1 MQYLSIKIGI
11 KSFGLATILG
21 SSLFFSACSS
31 QIAQTEMDTKAAEY
45 NAELGVKYLQNGRLQ
60 LANQKLEKALEQN
73 PDSANAHHYYA
84 ILQQRLKQNSKA
96 EQHFKRALALNNKN
110 PEIRNNYGSFL
121 CSIGRHQAAVQQFLI
136 AIKDPLYSTP
146 EYAYTNAGI
155 CSYKAKKPADAER
168 YFRLALK
175 KRHNFGSALLQ
186 MSKLYYDKR
195 EYPRAQAFLLR
206 YEKVGQSTPEA
217 LQLCTQINNKMGNPA
232 KARRCTTAL
241 LRLFPGSEEAT
252 RISSAH

>member
-1 MQYLSIKIGI
+1 MNTIFKML
-11 KSFGLATILG
+11 GLASILG
-21 SSLFFSACSS
+21 TSLFFSACST
-31 QIAQTEMDTKAAEY
+31 QIAQANKETKAAEY
-45 NAELGVKYLQNGRLQ
+45 NAELGVKYLQNNRLQ

-84 ILQQRLKQNSKA
+84 ILQQRLKQNDKA
-96 EQHFKRALALNNKN
+96 EHHFKRALELDKKN

-121 CSIGRHQAAVQQFLI
+121 CGINRHQAAVQQFLI
-136 AIKDPLYSTP
+136 AVKDPLYRTP

-155 CSYKAKKPADAER
+155 CSYKANKPAEAEK

-186 MSKLYYDKR
+186 MSKLYYHKKD
-195 EYPRAQAFLLR
+195 YPRAQAFLLR
-206 YEKVGQSTPEA
+206 YEQVGQSTPEA
-217 LQLCTQINNKMGNPA
+217 LLLCSQLNKKMGNPA
-232 KARRCTTAL
+232 KARKCTAAL

-252 RISSAH
+252 RIGSTH

>member
-1 MQYLSIKIGI
+1 MN
-11 KSFGLATILG
+11 TIVKTLCLTSLLT

-31 QIAQTEMDTKAAEY
+31 QMAKAENDTKAAEY

-84 ILQQRLKQNSKA
+84 ILQQRLKQNNKA
-96 EQHFKRALALNNKN
+96 ERHFKRALALNNKN

-121 CSIGRHQAAVQQFLI
+121 CSINRYQAAVQQFLL
-136 AIKDPLYSTP
+136 AVKDPLYSTP

-155 CSYKAKKPADAER
+155 CSYKAKKTGEAEK

-175 KRHNFGSALLQ
+175 KRHDFGSALLQ

-217 LQLCTQINNKMGNPA
+217 LQLCSLINTKMGNPG
-232 KARRCTTAL
+232 KARQCNAAL

-252 RISSAH
+252 RISSAR